1 MTTIAVTKHEIAWDM
16 MESMGNVKRISATDK
31 VIVINGVIY
40 GVAGDSEMCEHIPHW
55 HAKGAKLKDLPEG
68 DWEMLV
74 VNDKG
79 LHLYANEAPRGFPIS
94 FPFAIGSG
102 GKFALVHLSNGMSA
116 IDAVKKAAEL
126 DIYTGAPFKSLN
138 LSSVTIPKK
147 KKLLLARK
155 KKPAK
160 KA

>member
-1 MTTIAVTKHEIAWDM
+1 MTTIAVTKTEIAWDM
-16 MESMGNVKRISATDK
+16 METMGNVKRTSVTDK

-40 GVAGDSEMCEHIPHW
+40 GVAGDSEMCEHIPRW
-55 HAKGAKLKDLPEG
+55 HAKGGKLKDIPEG

-102 GKFALVHLSNGMSA
+102 SKFALVHLMNGVSA
-116 IDAVKKAAEL
+116 LESVKRAADL
-126 DIYTGAPFKSLN
+126 DVYSGPPFKHMSLA
-138 LSSVTIPKK
+138 TAIKPKK
-147 KKLLLARK
+147 KKLLLAK
-155 KKPAK
+155 KKA
-160 KA
+160 